1 MKLNQEFTDRIR
13 QWLEANPNDRNYEEG
28 ALLLLKLNGNQI
40 MYRNIIA
47 NPRGKA
53 EFIEYNLQKYY
64 NFRVKELTH
73 EQVAQMDEQVERIM
87 KSHNSYS
94 STPSSSTPLQSF
106 KQGKRSDH
114 ESLPDEIQALY
125 VENLSIVQR
134 MREVH
139 LKLRS
144 LSTADTP
151 CPDSERYPFLKELIE
166 LDKRM
171 HKNWETYDRFVPEGG
186 EVLMEADVR
195 EQSKA
200 AQRTVNLAKGRYK
213 KNPTEELKQQI
224 AEQYKLIL
232 NPTEKLTSELTELGI
247 L

>member
-1 MKLNQEFTDRIR
+1 MKLNPEFTEKLRR
-13 QWLEANPNDRNYEEG
+13 WLETPPNERNYEEG
-28 ALLLLKLNGNQI
+28 ALLLLKLNNNQI
-40 MYRNIIA
+40 MYRNIMA

-53 EFIEYNLQKYY
+53 EHIEYNLQKYY

-73 EQVAQMDEQVERIM
+73 EQVEDMQNQVDKIM
-87 KSHNSYS
+87 AYS
-94 STPSSSTPLQSF
+94 STPSSSTPQF

-114 ESLPDEIQALY
+114 DTLPDEIQALY

-144 LSTADTP
+144 LSTADSP

-171 HKNWETYDRFVPEGG
+171 HKNWEVYDHFIPEGG
-186 EVLMEADVR
+186 EAQLTMDVR

-200 AQRTVNLAKGRYK
+200 AQRSVNLAKGRYK
-213 KNPTEELKQQI
+213 KNPSEELKQQI

-232 NPTEKLTSELTELGI
+232 NPTEKLTNELTELGI